1 MKRVKNTFNLN
12 ISSVMSILLLIGEPG
27 SGKCRMIKSII
38 NDFDKILWITTT
50 SSAEF
55 VRRSVGSDPWIIDV
69 FSWIRRKTHTEK
81 DIVVTNPI
89 NLNEVS
95 LAIGKALEEL
105 RSDYLLIL
113 NSISG
118 LLIYHTPQKI
128 LHFIRNLI
136 VRIENENA
144 SGIFTIVKDAHDK
157 SVENSVA
164 MMFPSIALLESGGV
178 RFIKSIVPIET
189 NFLDFDRARE
199 IVLKILKTKYI

>member
-1 MKRVKNTFNLN
+1 
-12 ISSVMSILLLIGEPG
+12 MSILLLIGEPG

-55 VRRSVGSDPWIIDV
+55 VRRSVGSDVWIIDV
-69 FSWIRRKTHTEK
+69 FTWIRRKTHTDR

-95 LAIGKALEEL
+95 LAIGKALEEFKEN
-105 RSDYLLIL
+105 YLLVL

-128 LHFIRNLI
+128 LHFLRNLI
-136 VRIENENA
+136 VRIENEKS
-144 SGIFTIVKDAHDK
+144 SGVFTIVKDAHEK
-157 SVENSVA
+157 TVENSVA
-164 MMFPSIALLESGGV
+164 MMFPSIALLEGGGV
-178 RFIKSIVPIET
+178 RFVKTIVPIES
-189 NFLDFDRARE
+189 NYLEFNDARDV
-199 IVLKILKTKYI
+199 IVKILKTRYID